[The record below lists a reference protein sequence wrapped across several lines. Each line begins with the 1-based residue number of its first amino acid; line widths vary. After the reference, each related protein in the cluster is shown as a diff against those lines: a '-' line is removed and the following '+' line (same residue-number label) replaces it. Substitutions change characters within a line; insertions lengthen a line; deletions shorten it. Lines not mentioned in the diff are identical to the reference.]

1 MTMGDHSQ
9 DVEDDG
15 SSVERRNSDLNTTM
29 PYNIED
35 DQPNSDLD
43 VTIPYSLG
51 EVQWNSDLDSTIP
64 YGIGK
69 DQDPEEQAS
78 RVLSEEE
85 DGLPEPHLW
94 MQEEES
100 GLHNIFPECQPM
112 TRAGRTWRMPAYLR
126 DYVTPY

>member
-1 MTMGDHSQ
+1 MGDHNQ

-15 SSVERRNSDLNTTM
+15 SSAERRNSDLNTTM
-29 PYNIED
+29 PYDIED

-43 VTIPYSLG
+43 VTIPYSFG

-64 YGIGK
+64 YGIGE
-69 DQDPEEQAS
+69 DPDPEEQAS

-85 DGLPEPHLW
+85 
-94 MQEEES
+94 EEL
-100 GLHNIFPECQPM
+100 GLHNIFPECQPT
-112 TRAGRTWRMPAYLR
+112 TRAGTTRRMPAYLR